1 MTYDDP
7 LKSLDLYCYV
17 NSIIGISAFFIE
29 LLYHCAFFLYIV
41 LTLRKSLLKGQ
52 DNSSTI
58 FYHIVIIIIT
68 ILGVLIQVFNNKIG
82 KTLYATCSIEKHQ
95 D

>member
-1 MTYDDP
+1 MSAGA
-7 LKSLDLYCYV
+7 LEILY
-17 NSIIGISAFFIE
+17 N
-29 LLYHCAFFLYIV
+29 CAFFLYIV
-41 LTLRKSLLKGQ
+41 LKLRKSLLKGQ

-68 ILGVLIQVFNNKIG
+68 ILVVLIQVFYNKIG